1 MVFLPEIEPR
11 SFLLFVHSPSGSTNL
26 RNYASGREQ
35 VLGAPLVDVFRST
48 EVGKTRH
55 ECEEHKTGDHS
66 FWYQRTQEFNR
77 RYLSLAG
84 GESSPPAFDALH
96 TGSNRLSSIRD
107 IQGRARRGSQ
117 RQLQDYV
124 NDRPDELSQAILDQ
138 LPARV
143 REWRAKIRWVSPLAR
158 DAYREYRDA
167 DFLRAVGL
175 GDYVKELAEF
185 WPSMGPSWDA
195 LGLISDS
202 SGRMKKPGVIL
213 VEAKSHIPEI
223 YGSGCQASPE
233 SLVRIQAA
241 IDHTRA
247 WCGVSTGK
255 NWLGPLYQSANR
267 IAHLYWLYER
277 IRTPVWLVNLYFTGD
292 PIGPAGRPEWEREVT
307 MVKAQL
313 GLKRPVSNL
322 IEVYL
327 PALGDRETPDLD
339 RLSEQPE
346 LEDAPSSPPAVADP
360 FGLWGRRWLD
370 LARFTGGHLAEPGQR
385 IKEVL
390 ELWDTSIPGAWE
402 RSIDDQLLGARY
414 RRGDIAS
421 PRAGEHSIEHEILSQ
436 IETIRCLD
444 GSLVD
449 GINAMPLTR
458 DETGG
463 RRGNVEGDLFLLMV
477 KDGNYHLVICEVKH
491 FANDCWYAAVE
502 SLRQLRLLHSSEA
515 ARRLFHN
522 RNSRLYLPAKIPIIG
537 LVVAPEQ
544 YYTQSGRKANVLSAT
559 TGLLREFRDKTGIE
573 MHLAVWDAKKKV
585 IKKLSQAGEI

>member
-1 MVFLPEIEPR
+1 MAFGNRYWMVYVPEVEPR
-11 SFLLFVHSPSGSTNL
+11 SFLLFTHGPSGSTNL
-26 RNYASGREQ
+26 RNYASGRGR
-35 VLGAPLVDVFRST
+35 VLGAPLPLDVVLRNT

-55 ECEEHKTGDHS
+55 ECDAHKTDDHS
-66 FWYQRTQEFNR
+66 HWYQRTQEFNR
-77 RYLSLAG
+77 RYLSVAG

-96 TGSNRLSSIRD
+96 AGSPRPAPIRE

-124 NDRPDELSQAILDQ
+124 NERPDELSQAILDQ

-202 SGRMKKPGVIL
+202 LGRMKPGVIL

-223 YGSGCQASPE
+223 YGSGCQASPK

-247 WCGVSTGK
+247 WCGVLAGE

-292 PIGPAGRPEWEREVT
+292 PIGPASRPDWEREIA

-313 GLKRPVSNL
+313 GLKRPVPNL

-327 PALGDRETPDLD
+327 PALADGETPDRDQPRAERELD
-339 RLSEQPE
+339 ATS
-346 LEDAPSSPPAVADP
+346 SSPPSIADA
-360 FGLWGRRWLD
+360 FGRWGRRWLD
-370 LARFTGGHLAEPGQR
+370 LARFTGGHLAEPDRR
-385 IKEVL
+385 INEIL
-390 ELWDTSIPGAWE
+390 EHWDAPIPGAWE
-402 RSIDDQLLGARY
+402 RPIDDQLLEARY
-414 RRGDIAS
+414 RRGDIDS
-421 PRAGEHSIEHEILSQ
+421 PRAGEHSIEHEILSK

-444 GSLVD
+444 GTLVD
-449 GINAMPLTR
+449 GINAIPLTR

-463 RRGNVEGDLFLLMV
+463 RRGNVEGDLFLLMA
-477 KDGNYHLVICEVKH
+477 KDGDYRLVMCEVKH
-491 FANDCWYAAVE
+491 SANNCWYAAVE
-502 SLRQLRLLHSSEA
+502 SLRQLRLLHWSVA
-515 ARRLFHN
+515 ARRLFHS
-522 RNSRLYLPAKIPIIG
+522 RNPRLSLPTEIPIIG
-537 LVVAPEQ
+537 LVVAPEE
-544 YYTQSGRKANVLSAT
+544 YYTQSGQKANA
-559 TGLLREFRDKTGIE
+559 
-573 MHLAVWDAKKKV
+573 
-585 IKKLSQAGEI
+585 